1 MLKQNEIKV
10 GFIGFGNMAQAIADG
25 FLYKE
30 TLRADQIYACG
41 GSYEKLCRNTEARGI
56 FPCRSAEE
64 VAEKSAVIFI
74 AVKPNMVEPV
84 TAPICEK
91 LQGKILISVAAGMLC
106 EDYDKILPGTHHLS
120 TIPNTPVSTGEGIFI
135 TEDTHTLTDE
145 EFAFVKKLLETISL
159 VKPVAPSQFSIA
171 GTIAGC
177 GPALTALFVE
187 ALGDAGVLH
196 GLSRDLA
203 YQLASQMIVGTG
215 KMLVSSGMHPGAL
228 KDGVCS
234 PGGTTIVGVT
244 TLERKGLRSAVID
257 AVDAIETL

>member
-1 MLKQNEIKV
+1 M
-10 GFIGFGNMAQAIADG
+10 
-25 FLYKE
+25 
-30 TLRADQIYACG
+30 
-41 GSYEKLCRNTEARGI
+41 GST
-56 FPCRSAEE
+56 S
-64 VAEKSAVIFI
+64 
-74 AVKPNMVEPV
+74 
-84 TAPICEK
+84 
-91 LQGKILISVAAGMLC
+91 
-106 EDYDKILPGTHHLS
+106 
-120 TIPNTPVSTGEGIFI
+120 GEGIFI

-145 EFAFVKKLLETISL
+145 EFTFAKELLETISL
-159 VKPVAPSQFSIA
+159 VKPVTPSQFSIA

-215 KMLVSSGMHPGAL
+215 KMLVSSGMHPGVL